1 MLDARMCI
9 NIQVEDLQQQNAC
22 LQQLLEAAACQSRQ
36 AEADMGKMKNQVLR
50 QSERARE
57 VAILCQMQVPVLLH
71 LVSKLPSTRS
81 TACSC
86 ILASRPGFT
95 TPIGLLSVT
104 FTLAIMPFRVYVRLS
119 PVYYIGRTAGQV
131 DPHYAQSAQRGSQQQ
146 GCRG

>member
-57 VAILCQMQVPVLLH
+57 ITVLCQMQVPVLFRCFQPPLIDTH
-71 LVSKLPSTRS
+71 VCL
-81 TACSC
+81 SC
-86 ILASRPGFT
+86 
-95 TPIGLLSVT
+95 LS
-104 FTLAIMPFRVYVRLS
+104 
-119 PVYYIGRTAGQV
+119 
-131 DPHYAQSAQRGSQQQ
+131 
-146 GCRG
+146 CR